1 MMKTTYALLLI
12 LLATTLISSCASM
25 HTWPDDERSAESK
38 MVTIEQRLGDGLR
51 TGGLTPDQTQ
61 MYLTS
66 LKDIRIDYS
75 ELRNKPVY
83 QEEWNNLHRRLDM
96 LGDEI
101 NRELMKGNGRRT
113 PVYEDRTITLQRDL
127 DAARRDHRL
136 SPTEER
142 EFQARLDSI
151 RRDSVRLRE
160 SGSSTRYQEKEDLA
174 RRLDALARDLERFR

>member
-1 MMKTTYALLLI
+1 MKTTYALLLI
-12 LLATTLISSCASM
+12 VLATTLISSCAAM
-25 HTWPDDERSAESK
+25 HTWPDEERSAESK

-51 TGGLTPDQTQ
+51 TGKVTPDQTQ

-83 QEEWNNLHRRLDM
+83 REEWNNLHRRLDM

-101 NRELMKGNGRRT
+101 NRELMRGTGRRT

-127 DAARRDHRL
+127 DAARTDRRL
-136 SPTEER
+136 SSTEER

>member
-1 MMKTTYALLLI
+1 MKTIYGLLLI

-25 HTWPDDERSAESK
+25 HTWPDDERSAES
-38 MVTIEQRLGDGLR
+38 MMLTIEQRLGDGLR
-51 TGGLTPDQTQ
+51 TGELTPDQTQ

-66 LKDIRIDYS
+66 LKDIRMDYS

-83 QEEWNNLHRRLDM
+83 REEWNSLQQRLDM

-101 NRELMKGNGRRT
+101 NRELMRGTGSRT
-113 PVYEDRTITLQRDL
+113 PIYEDRAATLQRDI
-127 DAARRDHRL
+127 DTARTNRRL

-142 EFQARLDSI
+142 EFQARLDAI
-151 RRDSVRLRE
+151 GRDSARLRE
-160 SGSSTRYQEKEDLA
+160 SGRSTRYQEREDIS